1 MAYLYLNFLDNL
13 DKGLGD
19 KAWGRN
25 DFFTQSLN
33 EQYETLKRKLG
44 GYAFDTLQEF
54 VRYMFPPT
62 PKYYNVSLPSFDR
75 VMDENKRGNK
85 ILRNIVIRPEV
96 DGYSR
101 YVLPETYDFMVIGD
115 VTFGNVTEISVKG
128 IDLIDKRTVKYGEK
142 RVFCSSLCA
151 FVKKEIYN
159 RNTGNMF
166 SVPDYGNSE
175 LYDSVLTNDFVNEIA
190 TKLFPVPNP
199 AEAIGIFNQWLRYID
214 FRRYYLGKQSER
226 CEEITDV
233 HVCDAYMITKE
244 SYRRNEEAF
253 SGLLLDGIKDFGKSE
268 QIILSKEV
276 AGADGFPLI
285 CVAIEKNRKEILS
298 ETVGRNGKGKPKFE
312 VNLNRYTRDAMGLS
326 PYPPKSDD
334 KGNIR
339 SIKSYLLGERY
350 LFAYIDIE
358 PDLSALDKNYEKELT
373 ARYGEIDS
381 KYNGIILA
389 EVNRYMAGVS
399 AKTQEKYDAQLIEYK
414 TELYDRLDSDVINNS
429 DKDVYKAYQSEITQL
444 ITPIET
450 ERKKRLG
457 SIRSKIDQIR
467 RSKLSTAEKDKQIDA
482 LYGDESAL
490 NDEYDKRIE
499 MAKAQVSLRDHYIR
513 RNMALVEK
521 KQKSLAIRCQ
531 EELDKLKKEK
541 KSQLEF
547 QYAESIDSEKIEIK
561 NVLLQKL
568 NEDKAEKIE
577 NETIRRYQIYFR
589 PQDIT
594 DKVKEIEKQIEEIA
608 PRYLTYDNRAEKAKI
623 DRQEK
628 ALTSILGG
636 YVKNPFLPTYL
647 FSPETLAQSSVE
659 EIKDPEWCLES
670 LNDRQKLAVKRAL
683 QSESIF
689 LLQGPPGTGK
699 TQVIAEITAQLT
711 KRGKKVLIS
720 SETHKAID
728 NVFDRLPK
736 IPEIRPLRLIPSQ
749 NGKET
754 NYSPERLVDNFY
766 LNICGNL
773 EKQVARYDNY
783 KETREEFD
791 STMKSLR
798 LDYDRLLKLQRE
810 NADTERKRNNLLLE
824 INRLTGA
831 NEVLREKL
839 LAAKEDTEMYT
850 RTLKYVES
858 YRFSG
863 DGADRNVLD
872 KYAEQVERLL
882 TRFACF
888 EEVTLDKVAE
898 LVNVDIQT
906 INKELERFLSEDA
919 IVELK
924 NHQRALRNVLSSLR
938 DPDTDEAPN
947 EGDLNY
953 EEYKKNQSELIAV
966 GKKIKEYE
974 NNSEFDIAESVI
986 YSLVPGITGEKE
998 ILKQLP
1004 SELAQFKVKIA
1015 DIVNKQIQ
1023 IIESTLNGSINNEN
1037 AISDEINELKIRISE
1052 KKRLYEEIGENPD
1065 IEEYGELNSVL
1076 KQKITRF
1083 FRDFGIVREYDSDNL
1098 ETAFDIIGDEWNKL
1112 ETEYNASSTE
1122 NKIKIPMYKDIVK
1135 YLSQEDILEEDRA
1148 AYTRELYNSA
1158 NVFGITCTSRDR
1170 FTPSQLAELGKYGI
1184 ESVDIR
1190 TQGIDVVIVDEV
1202 SKSSFLDL
1210 LIPILYGKTVILV
1223 GDHRQLPPMY
1233 DLRHMRGDD
1242 FDGLDE
1248 DKITK
1253 EINDGYTKLYEECF
1267 FKTLYEKVPSEFRV
1281 MLNKQYRCHS
1291 HIMEVFN
1298 HFYGGNGKGLVVGKK
1313 QQDDEKEHNLTV
1325 KINGNTVI
1333 DPKRHI
1339 YFVDCD
1345 QKESSA
1351 FEGSTSK
1358 INEQEA
1364 QVAITLLKELDKAA
1378 KGLVSEHKIIV
1389 DPSRKI
1395 DERPSAGIICTYGD
1409 QAGLIKK
1416 KRKGYQFTGFS
1427 GKPDEKLVISTV
1439 DDFQGD
1445 ERDIIIV
1452 SMVRNPSGTRYDAEF
1467 IKKFERINVA
1477 LSRARKLLIIV
1488 GSKKFL
1494 SEAGIID
1501 LPDLEGDHSRDKI
1514 NFPVYREIIDTISF
1528 RGRILTAKDILG
1540 E

>member
-33 EQYETLKRKLG
+33 EQYEALKRKLG
-44 GYAFDTLQEF
+44 GYAPDTLQEF
-54 VRYMFPPT
+54 IGYIFPLT
-62 PKYYNVSLPSFDR
+62 PKYYNISLPSFKRTMEED
-75 VMDENKRGNK
+75 KRGNK

-101 YVLPETYDFMVIGD
+101 HVLPEMYDFMVIGD

-128 IDLIDKRTVKYGEK
+128 IDLIDRRTVKYGEK
-142 RVFCSSLCA
+142 RVSCSSLCA
-151 FVKKEIYN
+151 FSIKSFVAN
-159 RNTGNMF
+159 GRNIT
-166 SVPDYGNSE
+166 VPDYGNGE
-175 LYDSVLTNDFVNEIA
+175 LHDSVLTNDFVNEIA

-199 AEAIGIFNQWLRYID
+199 AEAIGIFKQWLRYID

-244 SYRRNEEAF
+244 SYRRNEEAL
-253 SGLLLDGIKDFGKSE
+253 SGLLLDGVKDFGKSE
-268 QIILSKEV
+268 QIILAKEV

-326 PYPPKSDD
+326 PYQPKLYD

-350 LFAYIDIE
+350 LFTYIDIE
-358 PDLSALDKNYEKELT
+358 PDLSALDKKYEKDLT
-373 ARYGEIDS
+373 AKFGEIDS
-381 KYNGIILA
+381 KYNSIILA
-389 EVNRYMAGVS
+389 GVNRYIADVS
-399 AKTQEKYDAQLIEYK
+399 VKIQEKFDLQLDEYK
-414 TELYDRLDSDVINNS
+414 TELDDRLDYDVINNS
-429 DKDVYKAYQSEITQL
+429 DKDDKTYQNEITQL
-444 ITPIET
+444 IAPIEN
-450 ERKKRLG
+450 EKKKRLD
-457 SIRSKIDQIR
+457 SIRAKIDQIR
-467 RSKLSTAEKDKQIDA
+467 RLKLSAAEKDKQIDA
-482 LYGDESAL
+482 LHGDESAL

-499 MAKAQVSLRDHYIR
+499 TAKTQISLRDFYIR
-513 RNMALVEK
+513 RNTALIEK

-531 EELDKLKKEK
+531 EELDRLKKEK
-541 KSQLEF
+541 KNQLEF
-547 QYAESIDSEKIEIK
+547 QYAGSIDSEKTEIK

-568 NEDKAEKIE
+568 NEDKADKIE

-608 PRYLTYDNRAEKAKI
+608 PKYLTYDNRAEKAKI

-810 NADTERKRNNLLLE
+810 NADTERKRNNLLSE
-824 INRLTGA
+824 INRLTGE

-839 LAAKEDTEMYT
+839 FAAKEDTEKYT

-863 DGADRNVLD
+863 ESADSNVLD
-872 KYAEQVERLL
+872 KYSEQVERLL
-882 TRFACF
+882 KCFACF

-898 LVNVDIQT
+898 LVNADIQA
-906 INKELERFLSEDA
+906 IHKELELFLSEDTS
-919 IVELK
+919 VELENRK
-924 NHQRALRNVLSSLR
+924 RKLIDILESLQ
-938 DPDTDEAPN
+938 DPDTFDPPK
-947 EGDLNY
+947 EGDANY
-953 EEYKKNQSELIAV
+953 TEYKNYQREFININDQIKAY
-966 GKKIKEYE
+966 KKK
-974 NNSEFDIAESVI
+974 SSFDISESVI
-986 YSLVPGITGEKE
+986 YSLVPGITGAKE

-1004 SELAQFKVKIA
+1004 FELAQFKAKLA
-1015 DIVNKQIQ
+1015 DIVNEQRN
-1023 IIESTLNGSINNEN
+1023 IIESAINGDIDNEN
-1037 AISDEINELKIRISE
+1037 SITDKINELKIQISK
-1052 KKRLYEEIGENPD
+1052 KKRLYEELGENPD

-1098 ETAFDIIGDEWNKL
+1098 ETAFDIISDEWNKL
-1112 ETEYNASSTE
+1112 ETEYNASSSE

-1233 DLRHMRGDD
+1233 DLRHMRGED

-1248 DKITK
+1248 DIITK

-1267 FKTLYEKVPSEFRV
+1267 FKTLYEKVPSDFKV

-1298 HFYGGNGKGLVVGKK
+1298 HFYGDNGKGLVVGKK

-1364 QVAITLLKELDKAA
+1364 QVAIRLLKELDKAA

-1452 SMVRNPSGTRYDAEF
+1452 SMVRNPSGARYDAEF

-1514 NFPVYREIIDTISF
+1514 NFPVYREIIDTINF

>member
-33 EQYETLKRKLG
+33 EQYEALKKKLG
-44 GYAFDTLQEF
+44 GYAPDSLQKF
-54 VRYMFPPT
+54 IGYIFPST
-62 PKYYNVSLPSFDR
+62 PKYYNVSLPSFKRTMEED
-75 VMDENKRGNK
+75 KRGNK

-101 YVLPETYDFMVIGD
+101 HVLPEMYDFMVIGD

-128 IDLIDKRTVKYGEK
+128 IDLIDRRTVKYGET

-151 FVKKEIYN
+151 FAIKSFVAN
-159 RNTGNMF
+159 GRNIT
-166 SVPDYGNSE
+166 VPDYGNGE
-175 LYDSVLTNDFVNEIA
+175 LHDSVLTNDFVNEIA

-244 SYRRNEEAF
+244 FYRRNEEVF
-253 SGLLLDGIKDFGKSE
+253 SGLLLDGVKDFGKSE

-326 PYPPKSDD
+326 RQDP

-350 LFAYIDIE
+350 LFTYIDIE
-358 PDLSALDKNYEKELT
+358 PDLSALDKKYEKDLT
-373 ARYGEIDS
+373 AKYGEIDG

-389 EVNRYMAGVS
+389 GVNRYIADVS
-399 AKTQEKYDAQLIEYK
+399 VKIQEKFDLQLDEYK
-414 TELYDRLDSDVINNS
+414 TELDDRLDSDVINNS
-429 DKDVYKAYQSEITQL
+429 DKDVYKTYQNEITQL
-444 ITPIET
+444 IAPIEN
-450 ERKKRLG
+450 EKKKRLD
-457 SIRSKIDQIR
+457 SIRAKIDQIR
-467 RSKLSTAEKDKQIDA
+467 RLKLSAAEKDKQIDA
-482 LYGDESAL
+482 LHGDESAL

-499 MAKAQVSLRDHYIR
+499 TAKTQISLRDFYIR
-513 RNMALVEK
+513 RNTALIEK

-531 EELDKLKKEK
+531 EELDRLKKEK
-541 KSQLEF
+541 KNQLEF

-568 NEDKAEKIE
+568 NEDKADKIE

-608 PRYLTYDNRAEKAKI
+608 PKYLTYDNRAEKAKI

-773 EKQVARYDNY
+773 EKQIARYDNY

-810 NADTERKRNNLLLE
+810 NADTERKRNNLLSE
-824 INRLTGA
+824 ISRLTGE

-839 LAAKEDTEMYT
+839 LAAKEDTEKYT
-850 RTLKYVES
+850 KTLKYVES

-863 DGADRNVLD
+863 EGADSNVLD

-882 TRFACF
+882 KCFACF

-898 LVNVDIQT
+898 LVNADIQA
-906 INKELERFLSEDA
+906 INKELERFLSEDTS
-919 IVELK
+919 VELENRK
-924 NHQRALRNVLSSLR
+924 RKLIDILESLQ
-938 DPDTDEAPN
+938 DPDTFDPPK
-947 EGDLNY
+947 EGDANY
-953 EEYKKNQSELIAV
+953 TEYKNYQREFININDQIKAY
-966 GKKIKEYE
+966 KKK
-974 NNSEFDIAESVI
+974 SSFDISESVI

-1004 SELAQFKVKIA
+1004 FELAQFKAKLA
-1015 DIVNKQIQ
+1015 DIVNAQRN
-1023 IIESTLNGSINNEN
+1023 IIESAINGDIDNEN
-1037 AISDEINELKIRISE
+1037 SITDKINELKIQISK
-1052 KKRLYEEIGENPD
+1052 KKRLYEELGENPD

-1112 ETEYNASSTE
+1112 ETEYNASSAE

-1248 DKITK
+1248 EKITK
-1253 EINDGYTKLYEECF
+1253 EINDGYTRLYEECF
-1267 FKTLYEKVPSEFRV
+1267 FKTLYEKVPSDFRV

-1298 HFYGGNGKGLVVGKK
+1298 HFYGDNGKGLVVGKK
-1313 QQDDEKEHNLTV
+1313 QQDDEKEYNLTV

-1416 KRKGYQFTGFS
+1416 KRKSYQFTGFS

-1501 LPDLEGDHSRDKI
+1501 LPDLEGDRSRDKI
-1514 NFPVYREIIDTISF
+1514 NFPVYREIIDTINF

>member
-33 EQYETLKRKLG
+33 EQYEALKRKLG
-44 GYAFDTLQEF
+44 GYAPDTLQEF
-54 VRYMFPPT
+54 IGYIFPLT
-62 PKYYNVSLPSFDR
+62 PKYYNISLPSFKRTMEED
-75 VMDENKRGNK
+75 KRGNK

-101 YVLPETYDFMVIGD
+101 HVLPEMYDFMVIGD

-128 IDLIDKRTVKYGEK
+128 IDLIDRRTVKYGEK
-142 RVFCSSLCA
+142 RVSCSSLCA
-151 FVKKEIYN
+151 FSIKSFVAN
-159 RNTGNMF
+159 GRNIT
-166 SVPDYGNSE
+166 VPDYGNGE
-175 LYDSVLTNDFVNEIA
+175 LHDSVLTNDFVNEIA

-199 AEAIGIFNQWLRYID
+199 AEAIGIFKQWLRYID

-244 SYRRNEEAF
+244 SYRRNEEAL
-253 SGLLLDGIKDFGKSE
+253 SGLLLDGVKDFGKSE
-268 QIILSKEV
+268 QIILAKEV

-326 PYPPKSDD
+326 PYQPKLYD

-350 LFAYIDIE
+350 LFTYIDIE
-358 PDLSALDKNYEKELT
+358 PDLSALDKKYEKDLT
-373 ARYGEIDS
+373 AKFGEIDS
-381 KYNGIILA
+381 KYNSIILA
-389 EVNRYMAGVS
+389 GVNRYIADVS
-399 AKTQEKYDAQLIEYK
+399 VKIQEKFDLQLDEYK
-414 TELYDRLDSDVINNS
+414 TELDDRLDYDVINNS
-429 DKDVYKAYQSEITQL
+429 DKDDKTYQNEITQL
-444 ITPIET
+444 IAPIEN
-450 ERKKRLG
+450 EKKKRLD
-457 SIRSKIDQIR
+457 SIRAKIDQIR
-467 RSKLSTAEKDKQIDA
+467 RLKLSAAEKDKQIDA
-482 LYGDESAL
+482 LHGDESAL

-499 MAKAQVSLRDHYIR
+499 TAKTQISLRDFYIR
-513 RNMALVEK
+513 RNTALIEK

-531 EELDKLKKEK
+531 EELDRLKKEK
-541 KSQLEF
+541 KNQLEF
-547 QYAESIDSEKIEIK
+547 QYAGSIDSEKTEIK

-568 NEDKAEKIE
+568 NEDKADKIE

-608 PRYLTYDNRAEKAKI
+608 PKYLTYDNRAEKAKI

-810 NADTERKRNNLLLE
+810 NADTERKRNNLLSE
-824 INRLTGA
+824 INRLTGE

-839 LAAKEDTEMYT
+839 FAAKEDTEKYT

-863 DGADRNVLD
+863 ESADSNVLD
-872 KYAEQVERLL
+872 KYSEQVERLL
-882 TRFACF
+882 KCFACF

-898 LVNVDIQT
+898 LVNADIQA
-906 INKELERFLSEDA
+906 IHKELELFLSEDTS
-919 IVELK
+919 VELENRK
-924 NHQRALRNVLSSLR
+924 RKLIDILESLQ
-938 DPDTDEAPN
+938 DPDTFDPPK
-947 EGDLNY
+947 EGDANY
-953 EEYKKNQSELIAV
+953 TEYKNYQREFININDQIKAY
-966 GKKIKEYE
+966 KKK
-974 NNSEFDIAESVI
+974 SSFDISESVI
-986 YSLVPGITGEKE
+986 YSLVPGITGAKE

-1004 SELAQFKVKIA
+1004 FELAQFKAKLA
-1015 DIVNKQIQ
+1015 DIVNEQRN
-1023 IIESTLNGSINNEN
+1023 IIESAINGDIDNEN
-1037 AISDEINELKIRISE
+1037 SITDKINELKIQISK
-1052 KKRLYEEIGENPD
+1052 KKRLYEELGENPD

-1098 ETAFDIIGDEWNKL
+1098 ETAFDIISDEWNKL
-1112 ETEYNASSTE
+1112 ETEYNASSSE

-1233 DLRHMRGDD
+1233 DLRHMRGED

-1248 DKITK
+1248 DIITK

-1267 FKTLYEKVPSEFRV
+1267 FKTLYEKVPSDFKV

-1298 HFYGGNGKGLVVGKK
+1298 HFYGDNGKGLVVGKK

-1364 QVAITLLKELDKAA
+1364 QVAIRLLKELDKAA

-1501 LPDLEGDHSRDKI
+1501 LPDLEGDHSHDKI
-1514 NFPVYREIIDTISF
+1514 NFHVYREIIDTIKF

>member
-19 KAWGRN
+19 KSYGKK

-44 GYAFDTLQEF
+44 GYAPDTLQKFIEPIF
-54 VRYMFPPT
+54 TFR
-62 PKYYNVSLPSFDR
+62 PKNYYVSLPSFDR
-75 VMDENKRGNK
+75 TMDKSKRGNNV
-85 ILRNIVIRPEV
+85 LRNIVIRPESDV
-96 DGYSR
+96 CSR
-101 YVLPETYDFMVIGD
+101 KVLPESYDFLVIGD
-115 VTFGNVTEISVKG
+115 VTFGKITEISVKG
-128 IDLIDKRTVKYGEK
+128 IDLIDKQTVKYGEK
-142 RVFCSSLCA
+142 QIYCSSCCA
-151 FVKKEIYN
+151 FQKKSIVVNGQEI
-159 RNTGNMF
+159 MV
-166 SVPDYGNSE
+166 SDYGDDTE
-175 LYDSVLTNDFVNEIA
+175 LHESALTNDFVNEIA

-199 AEAIGIFNQWLRYID
+199 DEAIGIFNQWQKYID

-226 CEEITDV
+226 CEKITDV

-253 SGLLLDGIKDFGKSE
+253 SEFLLDGIKDFGKGE

-276 AGADGFPLI
+276 TEADRFPLI

-312 VNLNRYTRDAMGLS
+312 VNLNRYTREAMGLS
-326 PYPPKSDD
+326 PFLPKSDD

-339 SIKSYLLGERY
+339 SIKPYLLGERY
-350 LFAYIDIE
+350 LFTYIDIE
-358 PDLSALDKNYEKELT
+358 PDLSVLENNYDMDLAAK
-373 ARYGEIDS
+373 YSEIES
-381 KYNGIILA
+381 KYNSRILN
-389 EVNRYMAGVS
+389 EVNRKMAEVS
-399 AKTQEKYDAQLIEYK
+399 VTTHEKYDSQLAQYR
-414 TELYDRLDSDVINNS
+414 TELDDRLDFDVKNGS
-429 DKDVYKAYQSEITQL
+429 DKEVIKAYQNKIASLTM
-444 ITPIET
+444 PIEN
-450 ERKKRLG
+450 KREKSLN
-457 SIRSKIDQIR
+457 SIRANIDRIKK
-467 RSKLSTAEKDKQIDA
+467 SDLSTTEKDKRINA
-482 LYGDESAL
+482 LHDDEAAL
-490 NDEYDKRIE
+490 NVKYEKNIE
-499 MAKAQVSLRDHYIR
+499 TVKAQVSLRDFYIS
-513 RNMALVEK
+513 RNEALIEK
-521 KQKSLAIRCQ
+521 KQKSLTIRCQ
-531 EELDKLKKEK
+531 EELEKLKREKE
-541 KSQLEF
+541 SQLQSQHEGNI
-547 QYAESIDSEKIEIK
+547 ASEKTEIK
-561 NVLLQKL
+561 NLLSQKL
-568 NEDKAEKIE
+568 NEDKDCKIE

-589 PQDIT
+589 PENIT
-594 DKVKEIEKQIEEIA
+594 DKANEIKMQIETLM
-608 PRYLTYDNRAEKAKI
+608 PNYLTYDNRAEKSKI

-628 ALTSILGG
+628 ALNSILGG
-636 YVKNPFLPTYL
+636 YVKNPFLATYL
-647 FSPETLAQSSVE
+647 FAPEKLEPSSQE
-659 EIKDPEWCLES
+659 EIKDPTWCLES

-728 NVFDRLPK
+728 NVFERLPK

-749 NGKET
+749 NRKET
-754 NYSPERLVDNFY
+754 DYSPERLVDNFY

-773 EKQVARYDNY
+773 EKQIARFDNY
-783 KETREEFD
+783 NETREKFD

-798 LDYDRLLKLQRE
+798 LDYARLLELQRKNTE
-810 NADTERKRNNLLLE
+810 AERKRDGLVSE
-824 INRLTGA
+824 INQL
-831 NEVLREKL
+831 NEERENSNEKL
-839 LAAKEDTEMYT
+839 RVAKGETEKYNQ
-850 RTLKYVES
+850 TLKYVES

-863 DGADRNVLD
+863 EGTDSSILD
-872 KYAEQVERLL
+872 KYAGQIKTLL
-882 TRFACF
+882 SRFACF
-888 EEVTLDKVAE
+888 KNVTLEKVSE
-898 LVNVDIQT
+898 LANADIQE
-906 INKELERFLSEDA
+906 IGRELDCFLSEDKL
-919 IVELK
+919 IELGNRK
-924 NHQRALRNVLSSLR
+924 RALRDILSDLR
-938 DPDTDEAPN
+938 DPETDDAPA
-947 EGDLNY
+947 EGDSNY
-953 EEYKKNQSELIAV
+953 EEYKKKQSELIDV
-966 GKKIKEYE
+966 NHKIKDCEG
-974 NNSEFDIAESVI
+974 NSKFDISESVI
-986 YSLVPGITGEKE
+986 YSLVPDIAESKE
-998 ILKQLP
+998 TLKQLP
-1004 SELAQFKVKIA
+1004 TELVQFKEKLA
-1015 DIVNKQIQ
+1015 DSVNEQRK
-1023 IIESTLNGSINNEN
+1023 IIESAIDKNKNNEYV
-1037 AISDEINELKIRISE
+1037 ISDEINELKSRINQ
-1052 KKRLYEEIGENPD
+1052 KKIQYEELGENPD
-1065 IEEYGELNSVL
+1065 IKEYSELNSAL

-1083 FRDFGIVREYDSDNL
+1083 FRDFGIVKEYDSDNL
-1098 ETAFDIIGDEWNKL
+1098 ETAFDIIKDEWNKL
-1112 ETEYNASSTE
+1112 ETEYNSSSNE
-1122 NKIKIPMYKDIVK
+1122 NKIKIPMYKDIIK

-1170 FTPSQLAELGKYGI
+1170 FTSSQLAELDKYGI
-1184 ESVDIR
+1184 KSIDIR

-1248 DKITK
+1248 EKITK

-1267 FKTLYEKVPSEFRV
+1267 FKTLYEKIPADFRV

-1291 HIMEVFN
+1291 DIMAVFN
-1298 HFYGGNGKGLVVGKK
+1298 HFYGGNSKGLVVGKK

-1325 KINGNTVI
+1325 KINGKTVI

-1378 KGLVSEHKIIV
+1378 NELVSEHRIIV
-1389 DPSRKI
+1389 DPSHKI

-1416 KRKGYQFTGFS
+1416 KRKGYQFKGFS
-1427 GKPDEKLVISTV
+1427 GKPDERLVISTV

-1452 SMVRNPSGTRYDAEF
+1452 SMVRNPNGTRYDAEF

-1477 LSRARKLLIIV
+1477 LSRARKLLIII

-1514 NFPVYREIIDTISF
+1514 NFHVYKEIINTIDF
-1528 RGRILTAKDILG
+1528 RGRILTANDILG

>member
-1 MAYLYLNFLDNL
+1 M
-13 DKGLGD
+13 
-19 KAWGRN
+19 R
-25 DFFTQSLN
+25 S
-33 EQYETLKRKLG
+33 
-44 GYAFDTLQEF
+44 
-54 VRYMFPPT
+54 
-62 PKYYNVSLPSFDR
+62 
-75 VMDENKRGNK
+75 
-85 ILRNIVIRPEV
+85 
-96 DGYSR
+96 
-101 YVLPETYDFMVIGD
+101 
-115 VTFGNVTEISVKG
+115 
-128 IDLIDKRTVKYGEK
+128 
-142 RVFCSSLCA
+142 
-151 FVKKEIYN
+151 
-159 RNTGNMF
+159 
-166 SVPDYGNSE
+166 DYGGS
-175 LYDSVLTNDFVNEIA
+175 
-190 TKLFPVPNP
+190 
-199 AEAIGIFNQWLRYID
+199 
-214 FRRYYLGKQSER
+214 
-226 CEEITDV
+226 
-233 HVCDAYMITKE
+233 VCDAYMITRE
-244 SYRRNEEAF
+244 AYRKNEEMF
-253 SGLLLDGIKDFGKSE
+253 SELLLDGVKEFGKGE
-268 QIILSKEV
+268 QVILSKEV

-285 CVAIEKNRKEILS
+285 CVTIEKNRKEVLS

-312 VNLNRYTRDAMGLS
+312 VGLNRYTRDAMGLS

-334 KGNIR
+334 KGNIK
-339 SIKSYLLGERY
+339 SLKSYLLGERY
-350 LFAYIDIE
+350 LFTYVDIE
-358 PDLSALDKNYEKELT
+358 PDLSALEKRYEKELASAYT
-373 ARYGEIDS
+373 AIDN
-381 KYNGIILA
+381 KYKGIILS
-389 EVNRYMAGVS
+389 ELNRYIEKITPAIT
-399 AKTQEKYDAQLIEYK
+399 AKYDAALVEYTK
-414 TELYDRLDSDVINNS
+414 DLEERLDSDVRDNS
-429 DKDVYKAYQSEITQL
+429 DKETAKAYQYELNKRLAPIEIEKKQKHKSVQAEIDKIKHSKL
-444 ITPIET
+444 SQKEKDERLEALRAREAEIET
-450 ERKKRLG
+450 EYAERTAK
-457 SIRSKIDQIR
+457 
-467 RSKLSTAEKDKQIDA
+467 TAEE
-482 LYGDESAL
+482 L
-490 NDEYDKRIE
+490 
-499 MAKAQVSLRDHYIR
+499 SLRDFYIR
-513 RNMALVEK
+513 RNASLTDK
-521 KQKSLAIRCQ
+521 KQKSLAIKCQ
-531 EELDKLKKEK
+531 EEIEENRKQK
-541 KSQLEF
+541 KSQLET
-547 QYAESIDSEKIEIK
+547 QYKADIATEKDAVK
-561 NVLLQKL
+561 NQLQQQFDVVKTL
-568 NEDKAEKIE
+568 KIE
-577 NETIRRYQIYFR
+577 NETVRCYRIYFR
-589 PQDIT
+589 PEDTT
-594 DKVKEIEKQIEEIA
+594 DKVTEIKKQIEALA
-608 PRYLTYDNRAEKAKI
+608 PKYLTYDNRAEKAKI

-647 FSPETLAQSSVE
+647 FSPEALAQSTVTES
-659 EIKDPEWCLES
+659 KDPEWCLES
-670 LNDRQKLAVKRAL
+670 LNDRQKLAVKCAL

-773 EKQVARYDNY
+773 EKQIARYDNY

-798 LDYDRLLKLQRE
+798 LDYDRLLKLQRK
-810 NADTERKRNNLLLE
+810 NADTERQRNNLLSE
-824 INRLTGA
+824 INRLTGE

-863 DGADRNVLD
+863 EGADSNVLD

-882 TRFACF
+882 KCFACF
-888 EEVTLDKVAE
+888 EEVTLDKFAE
-898 LVNVDIQT
+898 LVNADIQT

-924 NHQRALRNVLSSLR
+924 NRQRALRNVLSNLR

-947 EGDLNY
+947 EGDSKY

-974 NNSEFDIAESVI
+974 NNSEFDIAGSVI
-986 YSLVPGITGEKE
+986 YSLVPGITGAKE

-1015 DIVNKQIQ
+1015 DIVNKQRQ
-1023 IIESTLNGSINNEN
+1023 IIEPTLNGSIDNEN
-1037 AISDEINELKIRISE
+1037 AISDKINELKIQISE
-1052 KKRLYEEIGENPD
+1052 KKRIYEELGETPD

-1098 ETAFDIIGDEWNKL
+1098 ETAFDIISDEWNKL
-1112 ETEYNASSTE
+1112 ETEYNASSSE

-1184 ESVDIR
+1184 DSVDIR

-1242 FDGLDE
+1242 FDGLDDE
-1248 DKITK
+1248 IITK
-1253 EINDGYTKLYEECF
+1253 ELNDEYTKMYEECF
-1267 FKTLYEKVPSEFRV
+1267 FKTLYEKVPDDFRI

-1313 QQDDEKEHNLTV
+1313 QQDDEKEHGLTV
-1325 KINGNTVI
+1325 KVDGNTII

-1364 QVAITLLKELDKAA
+1364 QVAITLLKELDKSA
-1378 KGLVSEHKIIV
+1378 KELVAQRKIIV
-1389 DPSRKI
+1389 DTAKKV

-1416 KRKGYQFTGFS
+1416 KRKSYRFDGFS
-1427 GKPDEKLVISTV
+1427 GKQDERLVISTV

-1452 SMVRNPSGTRYDAEF
+1452 SMVRNPSGNRYDAEF

-1494 SEAGIID
+1494 SEAGVID
-1501 LPDLEGDHSRDKI
+1501 LPDLEGNKSLDKI
-1514 NFPVYREIIDTISF
+1514 NYPVYREIIDTINF
-1528 RGRILTAKDILG
+1528 RGRILTAKDVLG